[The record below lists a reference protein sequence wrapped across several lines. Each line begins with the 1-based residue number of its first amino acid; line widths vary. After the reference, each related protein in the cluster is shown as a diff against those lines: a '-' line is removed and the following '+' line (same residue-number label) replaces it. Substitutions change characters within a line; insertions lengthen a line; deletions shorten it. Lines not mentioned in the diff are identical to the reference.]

1 MKTVIFD
8 FNGTLYFDQ
17 DLNIEAWK
25 VICEEIIGH
34 SNDFIEQIEQILA
47 TKDDTN
53 IDRFFK
59 RVGKEVDQAT
69 LDKYAHKK
77 EELYQTIAKQRNR
90 NQLAPGAKELLDYL
104 KDNDYNIYMATAS
117 IKYNVDFYLDYC
129 GMSKW
134 ISLDHVAY
142 DDGINTNKKDIYL
155 DAIKKSKTNPKDI
168 IAFDDS
174 YGSCQSAID
183 AGIEN
188 IVRINHYNYR
198 QLDSPAIK
206 QEIYDFTELDYQILK
221 K

>member
-25 VICEEIIGH
+25 VIYEEIIGN
-34 SNDFIEQIEQILA
+34 SNDFIEQIEKILA

-53 IDRFFK
+53 INRFFNM
-59 RVGKEVDQAT
+59 VGKQVDEAT

-77 EELYQTIAKQRNR
+77 EELYQTLAKRNNR
-90 NQLAPGAKELLDYL
+90 KQLAPGAKELLDYL
-104 KDNDYNIYMATAS
+104 KDNGYNIYMATAS

-129 GMSKW
+129 GISKW
-134 ISLDHVAY
+134 IHFDHIAY

-155 DAIKKSKTNPKDI
+155 DAIKRSNTNTKNI

-188 IVRINHYNYR
+188 IIRINHYNYKH
-198 QLDSPAIK
+198 LDSPAIK
-206 QEIYDFTELDYQILK
+206 QEIYDFNELDYQIFK

>member
-1 MKTVIFD
+1 M
-8 FNGTLYFDQ
+8 
-17 DLNIEAWK
+17 
-25 VICEEIIGH
+25 H
-34 SNDFIEQIEQILA
+34 H
-47 TKDDTN
+47 
-53 IDRFFK
+53 
-59 RVGKEVDQAT
+59 
-69 LDKYAHKK
+69 LDKSSHHLFTGAHVGDYAVAQGSDGFYVGVCLLIHH
-77 EELYQTIAKQRNR
+77 LGL
-90 NQLAPGAKELLDYL
+90 LAYCYHALCPAVEGHHTGLVHHYL
-104 KDNDYNIYMATAS
+104 S
-117 IKYNVDFYLDYC
+117 
-129 GMSKW
+129 
-134 ISLDHVAY
+134 VAY

-198 QLDSPAIK
+198 HLDSPAIK